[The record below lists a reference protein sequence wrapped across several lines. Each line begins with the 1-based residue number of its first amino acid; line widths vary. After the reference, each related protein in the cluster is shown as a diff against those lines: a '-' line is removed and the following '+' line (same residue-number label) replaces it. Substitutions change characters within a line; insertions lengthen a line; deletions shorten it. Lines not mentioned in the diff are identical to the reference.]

1 MLEVEQ
7 DVCMILRYPNRLGGP
22 LPARAP
28 HSKEAWSNLK
38 RVLNSHLLKTKV
50 CTFRRNTNT
59 SKNQ

>member
-1 MLEVEQ
+1 
-7 DVCMILRYPNRLGGP
+7 MILSYPNRLGGS

-59 SKNQ
+59 NKTQ